1 MALIPFADSVEIFA
15 CVTIRRYISIYSNRV
30 LQRLKKAKQMK
41 IRCNFVAISVLIS
54 TALTG
59 CGDSE
64 IDAVKATYVD
74 QGETMTF
81 GQLLDNRPICES
93 VKWDTSKDGNQRTM
107 VEYTCVF
114 KGADDFLSIDRENT
128 IKRQLASFDL
138 QIQQAKEANDRSKK
152 IIEDGY
158 ESSEQAVMAVQK
170 EIEEIEN
177 LLQSGSLDP
186 KIARLSG
193 LKDKLSYSQ
202 QILNVNKNRVESSKR
217 DVADFPGKLKELEAR
232 RDEASVTQAAMKSWP
247 IFNNIRERLQWIVNK
262 EGRVSLV
269 SVGFY
274 ADKKS
279 GNEVRLYSGGDPNS
293 LNRYLTALYNSK
305 ASDWR
310 MYVFNRQM
318 LGSYMMTDFSWR
330 Q

>member
-1 MALIPFADSVEIFA
+1 
-15 CVTIRRYISIYSNRV
+15 
-30 LQRLKKAKQMK
+30 MK
-41 IRCNFVAISVLIS
+41 LRFNLVAISALLS

-64 IDAVKATYVD
+64 IDTVKAAYVD
-74 QGETMTF
+74 HRETTTF

-93 VKWDTSKDGNQRTM
+93 VKWHTGKDGNQRTV

-114 KGADDFLSIDRENT
+114 KDANDFLSVDRNNAIKQQLALVDRE
-128 IKRQLASFDL
+128 L
-138 QIQQAKEANDRSKK
+138 QQAKEANERSKK
-152 IIEDGY
+152 EIEDGY
-158 ESSEQAVMAVQK
+158 ASKEQDVIAVQK

-177 LLQSGSLDP
+177 LLRSGSSDP

-193 LKDKLSYSQ
+193 LKDKLSNSQ
-202 QILNVNKNRVESSKR
+202 QILDVYKNQVENAKRNVAEFSE
-217 DVADFPGKLKELEAR
+217 KLRELEAR
-232 RDEASVTQAAMKSWP
+232 RDEGSVKQAAMNSWP
-247 IFNNIRERLQWIVNK
+247 VFNNIRERLQWVVNK

-269 SVGFY
+269 SAGFY

-279 GNEVRLYSGGDPNS
+279 GNEVRLYAASGQDG
-293 LNRYLTALYNSK
+293 LNGYLTALYNSK
-305 ASDWR
+305 SSDWR
-310 MYVFNRQM
+310 VYAFNRQM